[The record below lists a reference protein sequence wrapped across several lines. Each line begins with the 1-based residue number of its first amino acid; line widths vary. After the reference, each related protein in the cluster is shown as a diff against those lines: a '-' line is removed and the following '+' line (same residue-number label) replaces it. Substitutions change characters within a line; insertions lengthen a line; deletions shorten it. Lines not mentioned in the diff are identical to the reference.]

1 MEPETTTVNIFGQDY
16 ALRGGEDA
24 EHVRDVAAHV
34 DRRMREVARGSK
46 QVSSLRV
53 AILAAMNIAEDLLR
67 ERNTNP
73 SFIHFEER
81 ATKMSAALEESIQ
94 LSEDDEAT
102 ATSGKKNGKGGEN
115 LRDA

>member
-1 MEPETTTVNIFGQDY
+1 MEPDTTTVNIFGQDY
-16 ALRGGEDA
+16 ALRGGEDP
-24 EHVRDVAAHV
+24 EHVRAVAAHV
-34 DRRMREVARGSK
+34 DRRMREVGQGSK

-73 SFIHFEER
+73 SFVHFEER
-81 ATKMSAALEESIQ
+81 ATKMAMALEESLR
-94 LSEDDEAT
+94 LSGDDAVAT
-102 ATSGKKNGKGGEN
+102 TPGKKNGKGGGS